1 MSAAKKKSDPAGQE
15 QLSDEELVSVHADLK
30 KDKHPPT
37 VGFLRAP
44 LVFVFVFGCL
54 IFVCSIQLAHTTNF
68 FQIDPP
74 KKTPDRTPEEV
85 EALRF
90 ERLLATGKKVYTSKC
105 ASCHNPDGQ
114 GKDTFPPL
122 VNSKWAV
129 TDPALITKIVLKGLK
144 GEIEVNGKKYGTS
157 AAVSMPPQ
165 ELVLKNREIAA
176 AVTYVRNAW
185 GNQASEVSEAQ
196 VAAIREEVSGQTE
209 QWTGEELREAHADSF
224 SGD

>member
-1 MSAAKKKSDPAGQE
+1 MSAAKKKSKAASQDH
-15 QLSDEELVSVHADLK
+15 LSDEELVSVHADLK
-30 KDKHPPT
+30 KEKHPPT
-37 VGFLRAP
+37 KGFLRAP

-54 IFVCSIQLAHTTNF
+54 IFLCSIQLAHTTNY
-68 FQIDPP
+68 FQLHPP
-74 KKTPDRTPEEV
+74 KEAVELTPEEK

-90 ERLLATGKKVYTSKC
+90 ERLLASGKKVYASKC

-185 GNQASEVSEAQ
+185 GNQASEVTEAQ
-196 VAAIREEVSGQTE
+196 VAAIRDEFSGQTE
-209 QWTGEELREAHADSF
+209 QWTGEALRQAHADSF

>member
-15 QLSDEELVSVHADLK
+15 KISDEELVSVHADLK

-54 IFVCSIQLAHTTNF
+54 IFLCSIQLAHTTNF
-68 FQIDPP
+68 FQIHPP
-74 KKTPDRTPEEV
+74 KETVERTPEEV

-105 ASCHNPDGQ
+105 SSCHNPDGQ

-122 VNSKWAV
+122 VNSKWVV
-129 TDPALITKIVLKGLK
+129 TDPSLIIKIVLKGLK

-157 AAVSMPPQ
+157 AAIAMPPQ
-165 ELVLKNREIAA
+165 ERVINNREIAA

-185 GNQASEVSEAQ
+185 GNQASEVTEAQ
-196 VAAIREEVSGQTE
+196 VATIRDEVSGQTE
-209 QWTGEELREAHADSF
+209 QWIGSDLREAYADSF